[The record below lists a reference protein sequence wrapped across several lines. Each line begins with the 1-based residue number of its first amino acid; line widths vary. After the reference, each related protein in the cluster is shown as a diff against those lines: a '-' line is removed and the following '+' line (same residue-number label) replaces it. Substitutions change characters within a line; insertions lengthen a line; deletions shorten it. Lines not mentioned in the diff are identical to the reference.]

1 MIFIE
6 PSALC
11 QCTHDRRTK
20 RMTPEVYW
28 IGDIRP
34 FKLAVMPRP
43 RGGDWLEDEISGW
56 QELGVDVVVSLLHQ
70 YEADELDIS
79 SEESLCL
86 ANGIQYRSFPIADRG
101 VPASAPAFFNLA
113 DELAALVRQGSVVA
127 VHCRAGIGRSAL
139 LAGGVLLRLGVSADA
154 VFPMISK
161 ARGLTV
167 PDTQSQIDWFQVRA
181 CVGR

>member
-1 MIFIE
+1 
-6 PSALC
+6 
-11 QCTHDRRTK
+11 
-20 RMTPEVYW
+20 MTPEVYW
-28 IGDIRP
+28 ISDINP

-43 RGGDWLEDEISGW
+43 RGGEWLEDEISVW
-56 QELGVDVVVSLLHQ
+56 KELGVDVVVSLLHQ

-86 ANGIQYRSFPIADRG
+86 ANDIQYRSFPIADRG
-101 VPASAPAFFNLA
+101 VPASVPAFFNLA

-139 LAGGVLLRLGVSADA
+139 LAGCVLLRLGISVDA

-181 CVGR
+181 GVGRLN